1 MAKSQEENSE
11 HGSLTFQSKR
21 WEHAMPMWWTW
32 CVRQSFLAYLRFVD
46 LSLTFDSRVPQ
57 AIAALIIDKVRG
69 EGHLED
75 QCAWYG
81 ICYLVDTT
89 LGLILAIWGLKIL
102 DYLAHE
108 NDWVALKHSGV
119 YEGVDG
125 VLHWI
130 YQCLAWV
137 FILTVVKIIIYYFMI
152 WTSEP
157 LAFVGGILFEPLQ
170 SNIRFELLFVMIFF
184 PGLLNV
190 IYFWIADS
198 FLQAKAEHAGAH
210 EDDPEETEMAQKKES
225 LLTEEDKAK
234 TEIPPI
240 V

>member
-1 MAKSQEENSE
+1 M
-11 HGSLTFQSKR
+11 
-21 WEHAMPMWWTW
+21 
-32 CVRQSFLAYLRFVD
+32 
-46 LSLTFDSRVPQ
+46 
-57 AIAALIIDKVRG
+57 RG